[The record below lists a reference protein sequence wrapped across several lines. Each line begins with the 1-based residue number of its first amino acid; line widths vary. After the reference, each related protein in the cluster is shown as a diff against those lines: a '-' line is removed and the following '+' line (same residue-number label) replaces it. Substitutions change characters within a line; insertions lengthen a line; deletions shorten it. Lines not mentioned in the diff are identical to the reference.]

1 MEELCPTSHN
11 IEVPV
16 ISRTDY
22 TFMDIQ
28 EDGYVSLMDDS
39 SNIRDYLSLP
49 EDNIGREIEQ
59 AFNDGKELVVT
70 IISAIGKEKI
80 ISYKTI

>member
-1 MEELCPTSHN
+1 
-11 IEVPV
+11 
-16 ISRTDY
+16 
-22 TFMDIQ
+22 
-28 EDGYVSLMDDS
+28 MDDS

>member
-28 EDGYVSLMDDS
+28 EDWYVSLMDDS